1 MIRNTIAP
9 IPIEDLKAYF
19 ENKEITFIIDYNN
32 STLKGEK
39 LLTYLS
45 NLDVPCDI
53 NFKGTKQEDVNEFL
67 VSYMSTRMLVK
78 LQSLELTV
86 LQIVLASIEIDQGS
100 LYSNKLLSFVE
111 AKDFVQQ
118 HNELVHRWIVALAS
132 GSVYNLNCVVD
143 DAVKESLKQ
152 FTKVEDDQYC
162 GINYVNLYKYE
173 DVFELF
179 PHVPLQDR
187 LFLTK
192 QFEEP
197 MFKGEPMYNYWFVP
211 GNTVALISE
220 AVAEGLWDSNKYKQL
235 KEESV

>member
-78 LQSLELTV
+78 LQ
-86 LQIVLASIEIDQGS
+86 
-100 LYSNKLLSFVE
+100 
-111 AKDFVQQ
+111 
-118 HNELVHRWIVALAS
+118 
-132 GSVYNLNCVVD
+132 
-143 DAVKESLKQ
+143 
-152 FTKVEDDQYC
+152 
-162 GINYVNLYKYE
+162 
-173 DVFELF
+173 
-179 PHVPLQDR
+179 
-187 LFLTK
+187 
-192 QFEEP
+192 
-197 MFKGEPMYNYWFVP
+197 
-211 GNTVALISE
+211 
-220 AVAEGLWDSNKYKQL
+220 
-235 KEESV
+235 